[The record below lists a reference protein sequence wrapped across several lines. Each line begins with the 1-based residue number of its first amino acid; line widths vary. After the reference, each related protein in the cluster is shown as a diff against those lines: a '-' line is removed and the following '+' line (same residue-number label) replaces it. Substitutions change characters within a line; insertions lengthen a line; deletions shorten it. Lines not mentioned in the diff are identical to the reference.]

1 MRQKGSINIL
11 QILTSSITSY
21 RIIKRSFNCAVVQTI
36 DFQTEYMAIDKER
49 QRRDIERFIN
59 KMPSLSTTVGKVMEI
74 CSRTDASPNELNK
87 VISLDP
93 VLTGQVLKLI
103 NSAYYSLVNKVTSL
117 TRAIT
122 MLGMN
127 TVKNMA
133 LSTAIISSVAGAKK
147 SKALPTKKFWAHSIG
162 AGVSAKLL
170 GEVKGMPVMEREE
183 LFLAGLLHDLGKVPF
198 GDEYIEVL
206 NIAKIEQLP
215 LNEVELDVMG
225 IDHQEVGLMIA
236 DKWRLNPVIAICIG
250 SHHGATHLTGEH
262 GNQIALVA
270 LGNIYTNIL
279 DHGYAGNPFPKEKEI
294 QLLLDSVGLSWGE
307 YCGIA
312 DRVVEEIHKAE
323 IFLQI

>member
-1 MRQKGSINIL
+1 
-11 QILTSSITSY
+11 
-21 RIIKRSFNCAVVQTI
+21 
-36 DFQTEYMAIDKER
+36 MAIRKDR
-49 QRRDIERFIN
+49 QRREIERFIE

-133 LSTAIISSVAGAKK
+133 LSTAIIRSVAGVKK
-147 SKALPTKKFWAHSIG
+147 SKALPTTKFWAHSIG

-170 GEVKGMPVMEREE
+170 GEAKGLPIMEREE
-183 LFLAGLLHDLGKVPF
+183 LFLGGLLHDLGKVPF
-198 GDEYIEVL
+198 GDEYIEAL
-206 NIAKIEQLP
+206 NIARFEQLP
-215 LNEVELDVMG
+215 LREVELDVMG

-236 DKWRLNPVIAICIG
+236 DKWKLNQVITKCIG
-250 SHHGATHLTGEH
+250 YHHDTSILNGES
-262 GNQIALVA
+262 GQQVALVA

-279 DHGYAGNPFPKEKEI
+279 DHGYAGDPFPDVGDVDVILQAVGLTWEEYGGIGDRVIEEI
-294 QLLLDSVGLSWGE
+294 Q
-307 YCGIA
+307 
-312 DRVVEEIHKAE
+312 KAE
-323 IFLQI
+323 IFLKI

>member
-1 MRQKGSINIL
+1 
-11 QILTSSITSY
+11 
-21 RIIKRSFNCAVVQTI
+21 
-36 DFQTEYMAIDKER
+36 MAIDKDR
-49 QRRDIERFIN
+49 QRRNIERFIQ

-133 LSTAIISSVAGAKK
+133 LSTAIIRTVGSTKK
-147 SKALPTKKFWAHSIG
+147 SKALPTTKFWAHSIG

-170 GEVKGMPVMEREE
+170 GEVRDIPVMEREE

-206 NIAKIEQLP
+206 NIARFEQAP
-215 LNEVELDVMG
+215 LHDVERDIMG
-225 IDHQEVGLMIA
+225 IDHQEVGAMIA
-236 DKWRLNPVIAICIG
+236 EKWKLNQAITECIC
-250 SHHGATHLTGEH
+250 SHHMLDERSGEMNLAVAT
-262 GNQIALVA
+262 VA
-270 LGNIYTNIL
+270 LGNIYTNIQ
-279 DHGYAGNPFPKEKEI
+279 DHGYAGNSFPAEQEI
-294 QLLLDSVGLSWGE
+294 GHLLEATGISWEE
-307 YCGIA
+307 YCGIGA
-312 DRVVEEIHKAE
+312 RVIEEIDKAKV
-323 IFLQI
+323 FLQIS

>member
-1 MRQKGSINIL
+1 
-11 QILTSSITSY
+11 
-21 RIIKRSFNCAVVQTI
+21 
-36 DFQTEYMAIDKER
+36 MAIDRER
-49 QRRDIERFIN
+49 QRREIEKFIGR
-59 KMPSLSTTVGKVMEI
+59 MPSLSTSVGKVMEI
-74 CSRTDASPNELNK
+74 CSRTDASPNELNR

-103 NSAYYSLVNKVTSL
+103 NSSYYSLVNKVTSL

-122 MLGMN
+122 MLGIN

-133 LSTAIISSVAGAKK
+133 LSTAIIRSVEGAKK
-147 SKALPTKKFWAHSIG
+147 SRALPTTKFWAHSIG

-170 GEVKGMPVMEREE
+170 GEAKGMAVMEREE

-206 NIAKIEQLP
+206 TIAKTDQRP
-215 LNEVELDVMG
+215 LNMVELEVMG

-236 DKWRLNPVIAICIG
+236 EKWKLNPVISSCIG
-250 SHHGATHLTGEH
+250 SHHEVDTFSSEQ
-262 GNQIALVA
+262 GNQVALVA

-279 DHGYAGNPFPKEKEI
+279 DHGYAGNPFPEEKDI
-294 QLLLDSVGLSWGE
+294 QRLLDIVGLSWDE
-307 YCGIA
+307 YCGIG

>member
-1 MRQKGSINIL
+1 M
-11 QILTSSITSY
+11 
-21 RIIKRSFNCAVVQTI
+21 SF
-36 DFQTEYMAIDKER
+36 DKDK
-49 QRRDIERFIN
+49 QRRDIERFIQ

-103 NSAYYSLVNKVTSL
+103 NSAYYSLVTKITSL

-133 LSTAIISSVAGAKK
+133 LSTAIIRTVAGTKK
-147 SKALPTKKFWAHSIG
+147 SRALPTTRFWAHTIG

-170 GEVKGMPVMEREE
+170 AAIKDVPVMEREE
-183 LFLAGLLHDLGKVPF
+183 LFVAGLLHDLGKIPF
-198 GDEYIEVL
+198 GDEYTEVLTIARKQQAPLIEVERD
-206 NIAKIEQLP
+206 I
-215 LNEVELDVMG
+215 MG

-236 DKWRLNPVIAICIG
+236 DKWKLNEVISTCIG
-250 SHHGATHLTGEH
+250 KHHNVGDVKGPHAK
-262 GNQIALVA
+262 QVAFVA

-279 DHGYAGNPFPKEKEI
+279 DIGYAGNPFPSEKEMEYLFKVLEI
-294 QLLLDSVGLSWGE
+294 NAEDFGHIGE
-307 YCGIA
+307 GVQ
-312 DRVVEEIHKAE
+312 DEIRKAE

>member
-1 MRQKGSINIL
+1 
-11 QILTSSITSY
+11 
-21 RIIKRSFNCAVVQTI
+21 
-36 DFQTEYMAIDKER
+36 MAIDKER

-133 LSTAIISSVAGAKK
+133 LSTAIIRSVAGAKK
-147 SKALPTKKFWAHSIG
+147 SKALPTTKFWAHSIG

-170 GEVKGMPVMEREE
+170 GEVKGISVMEREE

-206 NIAKIEQLP
+206 NIAKFEQLP

-236 DKWRLNPVIAICIG
+236 EKWKLNQVITRCIG
-250 SHHGATHLTGEH
+250 YHHETGNLTSEH
-262 GNQIALVA
+262 GQQVGLVA
-270 LGNIYTNIL
+270 LGNVYTNIL
-279 DHGYAGNPFPKEKEI
+279 DHGYAGNPFPREQEI
-294 QLLLDSVGLSWGE
+294 DRLLDGVGLSWQQFG
-307 YCGIA
+307 GIG

>member
-1 MRQKGSINIL
+1 M
-11 QILTSSITSY
+11 
-21 RIIKRSFNCAVVQTI
+21 SF
-36 DFQTEYMAIDKER
+36 DKDK
-49 QRRDIERFIN
+49 QRKDIERFIQ

-103 NSAYYSLVNKVTSL
+103 NSAYYSLVAKVTSL

-133 LSTAIISSVAGAKK
+133 LSTAIIRTVAGTKK
-147 SKALPTKKFWAHSIG
+147 SRALPTTRFWAHTIG
-162 AGVSAKLL
+162 AGVSAKMLAAIND
-170 GEVKGMPVMEREE
+170 VPVMEREE
-183 LFLAGLLHDLGKVPF
+183 LFVAGLLHDLGKIPF

-206 NIAKIEQLP
+206 NIAQKEQLP
-215 LNEVELDVMG
+215 LIEVEREMMG

-236 DKWRLNPVIAICIG
+236 EKWKLNEVITTCIG
-250 SHHGATHLTGEH
+250 KHHNVEELSGELAT
-262 GNQIALVA
+262 QVAYVA
-270 LGNIYTNIL
+270 LGNLYTNIL
-279 DHGYAGNPFPKEKEI
+279 DIGFAGNPFPAEKDAKY
-294 QLLLDSVGLSWGE
+294 LLDLLKISPEDFGHIGE
-307 YCGIA
+307 N
-312 DRVVEEIHKAE
+312 VQEEIRKAE